1 MSKNILLK
9 IFLVMGLLFSYG
21 CGQVWAKTVKYNI
34 KTTSNLSQTSVR
46 TDSLYDQEQFFDN
59 GALVTIDERNSITES
74 LFPDKSI
81 DLSKSHFT
89 WGAEFGSSID
99 MSARNMS
106 TFDVD
111 VNLGYKNAYFKVIGV
126 GAGFHRGISSGINF
140 IPLYLVIRT
149 SFRKK
154 PSLFF
159 LNAQAGYSFSR
170 IPDQDMHGD
179 LISALGLGIN
189 LTQSR
194 HAKSYIILSAVGR
207 YFDKKHQELTGIDAS
222 SIIMARLQIG
232 INF

>member
-1 MSKNILLK
+1 MPKNIHPF
-9 IFLVMGLLFSYG
+9 IFLVMGLLLSYG
-21 CGQVWAKTVKYNI
+21 GNTALSKTITYRVSTNSGLTESTQK
-34 KTTSNLSQTSVR
+34 
-46 TDSLYDQEQFFDN
+46 TDSITDQEQFFDA
-59 GALVTIDERNSITES
+59 GALVMIEETPRVTES
-74 LFPDKSI
+74 LFPDKSY

-99 MSARNMS
+99 MTARNLS

-111 VNLGYKNAYFKVIGV
+111 VNIGYKNAVFKVIGI

-140 IPLYLVIRT
+140 IPVYLVMRT

-154 PSLFF
+154 PSLLF
-159 LNAQAGYSFSR
+159 LNAQAGYSFNR
-170 IPDQDMHGD
+170 VPGYDLHGD
-179 LISALGLGIN
+179 LISALGMGIN

-207 YFDKKHQELTGIDAS
+207 YFNSRHEEQTGIDAK